1 MPSRGG
7 VNIDR
12 PRSAFQ
18 ACDRGQ
24 FAATAG
30 GEGEAEMNDTL
41 KGAIALTIMTAVL
54 LLAAGIYFF
63 TLYLAYLTS
72 FGSLLLTLFIPAL
85 GQLYWLW
92 IVWGTTGVFFNWF
105 TIACLVWLG
114 LVALSLAIL
123 AKTRTDAQ

>member
-1 MPSRGG
+1 MPVPPVGATPVGHRPCSRA
-7 VNIDR
+7 R
-12 PRSAFQ
+12 
-18 ACDRGQ
+18 DRGQ
-24 FAATAG
+24 FSAMAG

-41 KGAIALTIMTAVL
+41 KDAIALTIMTAVL
-54 LLAAGIYFF
+54 LLGAGIYFF

-72 FGSLLLTLFIPAL
+72 FGSLLLTLFIPVL

-114 LVALSLAIL
+114 LVALSLAVL
-123 AKTRTDAQ
+123 AKTRT

>member
-1 MPSRGG
+1 
-7 VNIDR
+7 
-12 PRSAFQ
+12 
-18 ACDRGQ
+18 
-24 FAATAG
+24 
-30 GEGEAEMNDTL
+30 MNNTL

-54 LLAAGIYFF
+54 LLGAGIYFF

-72 FGSLLLTLFIPAL
+72 FGSLLLALFIPVL

-114 LVALSLAIL
+114 LVVGLAVL
-123 AKTRTDAQ
+123 AKTSNRRAMISREALLDKDHDRFWALAAAIAGDCGRARGCQ

>member
-1 MPSRGG
+1 
-7 VNIDR
+7 
-12 PRSAFQ
+12 
-18 ACDRGQ
+18 
-24 FAATAG
+24 
-30 GEGEAEMNDTL
+30 MNDTL
-41 KGAIALTIMTAVL
+41 NGGVARTIMTAVL

-72 FGSLLLTLFIPAL
+72 FGSLLLTLFPVL

-114 LVALSLAIL
+114 LVALSLAVL

>member
-1 MPSRGG
+1 
-7 VNIDR
+7 
-12 PRSAFQ
+12 
-18 ACDRGQ
+18 
-24 FAATAG
+24 
-30 GEGEAEMNDTL
+30 MNDTL
-41 KGAIALTIMTAVL
+41 KDAIALTTMTAVL
-54 LLAAGIYFF
+54 LLGAGIYFF

-72 FGSLLLTLFIPAL
+72 FGSLLLTLFPVL

-114 LVALSLAIL
+114 LVVSLAVL